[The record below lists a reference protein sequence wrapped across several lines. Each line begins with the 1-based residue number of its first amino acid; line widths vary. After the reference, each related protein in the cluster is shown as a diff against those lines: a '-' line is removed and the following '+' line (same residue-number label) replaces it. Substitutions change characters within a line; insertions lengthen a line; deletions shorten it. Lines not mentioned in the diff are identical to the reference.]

1 MVRVNWDHE
10 WEIKAGGTTEIP
22 GGESLGIEF
31 I

>member
-1 MVRVNWDHE
+1 MVRVNWGHG
-10 WEIKAGGTTEIP
+10 WEIKAEGETEIP